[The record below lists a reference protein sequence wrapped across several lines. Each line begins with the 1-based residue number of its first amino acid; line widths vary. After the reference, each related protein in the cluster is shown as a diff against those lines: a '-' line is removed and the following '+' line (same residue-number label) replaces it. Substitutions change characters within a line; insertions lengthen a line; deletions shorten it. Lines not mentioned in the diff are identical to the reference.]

1 MRLSWAAL
9 EWPIFRER
17 YALTAFGGL
26 VVTTA
31 LFLMTKLAFWPFV
44 QTNAETA
51 FSELLTTVTLNPF
64 VLLCVLVL
72 FLVFLVLSG
81 APLTDLLAK
90 LGLTSAT
97 EFCKDAAFVGT
108 GIWLGFLLTLQAP
121 WALCLQNVFWLAVV
135 AFVLHGTKAIVHT
148 YALPLTHADS
158 TPRRDRLIVS
168 SVALTTLVILY
179 LFL

>member
-64 VLLCVLVL
+64 VLLCVLV
-72 FLVFLVLSG
+72 
-81 APLTDLLAK
+81 
-90 LGLTSAT
+90 
-97 EFCKDAAFVGT
+97 
-108 GIWLGFLLTLQAP
+108 
-121 WALCLQNVFWLAVV
+121 
-135 AFVLHGTKAIVHT
+135 
-148 YALPLTHADS
+148 
-158 TPRRDRLIVS
+158 
-168 SVALTTLVILY
+168 
-179 LFL
+179 